1 MEKISFGD
9 KVSKDLLNIDWWKVA
24 SPEDIVSI
32 QLFVKEPLCP
42 PEVLCGALTE
52 VLGRP
57 IGADDLSDG
66 YDVIC
71 NEVLKGGPEPSEKE
85 VEKRLGLLSEKIIA
99 TTLRLTFYNLALYP
113 SFLVLSLLMVFAAIM
128 GNVSLLGCCTMLI
141 RNYTEDYEDLR
152 ERHKESYRKLGYA
165 LESLEMAKNYNRLI
179 WSVIL

>member
-1 MEKISFGD
+1 MEKVSFGD
-9 KVSKDLLNIDWWKVA
+9 KVSEELLKFEWWKIA
-24 SPEDIVSI
+24 SPEDIANI
-32 QLFVKEPLCP
+32 QLFVKEPICP
-42 PEVLCGALTE
+42 SEVLCGALTE

-57 IGADDLSDG
+57 IGADDLGDG

-71 NEVLKGGPEPSEKE
+71 NEVLKGGSEPSEKE
-85 VEKRLGLLSEKIIA
+85 VEKRLWSIIKKIIA

-113 SFLVLSLLMVFAAIM
+113 SFIVLALLMVFAAIM

-141 RNYTEDYEDLR
+141 RNYTEDYEDLK